1 MESIRN
7 PATQSKII
15 IIYYVQQQKKRKK
28 KNEESSTSGIRR
40 ISPCHNFHPHAKKE
54 NGKKRK
60 VIQTTIPRAQRGKE
74 KVSLTTNE
82 TLSVVCLI

>member
-15 IIYYVQQQKKRKK
+15 IILRPTKGKRKR
-28 KNEESSTSGIRR
+28 KNEETSTSGIRR

-54 NGKKRK
+54 NGKK
-60 VIQTTIPRAQRGKE
+60 GKSYRQQFQGP
-74 KVSLTTNE
+74 KGGKKKSL
-82 TLSVVCLI
+82 